1 VKATVA
7 CVGVGVLALAFP
19 GCMPDFDGLTVGKSP
34 PVTCSGANG
43 GCSGSGGN
51 ATAGESAT
59 NGGSSAGGRPSGGS
73 NGIAGTQSI
82 AGTSGESGNT
92 GDSGAAGEAT
102 SGGAGGGSGG
112 TGGGSGGTGAGG
124 KAGNGGSAGAAG
136 APCVTK
142 FSGTVKY
149 SFDNAGSAAQGVL
162 LYPEDPTGK
171 GPGLCTG
178 PISLSATGFNSTEGH
193 SCPGALELTIPFG
206 SYASPNQITVDVNFG
221 PVDWTAFS
229 LLHAWVKIKTPDAA
243 VAGTEMLSYL
253 SQIQF
258 SVASSSVT
266 TSNDYKG
273 YTSSTKL
280 LLGWADRG
288 WHEVTLGLI
297 PSTNYYANAVLNIGV
312 QIQSVGVKPATP
324 ADAPDA
330 PPTTV
335 VEIDDIWVE

>member
-1 VKATVA
+1 VKVTVA

-19 GCMPDFDGLTVGKSP
+19 GCMPDFDSLTVGKSP
-34 PVTCSGANG
+34 PVTCTGANG

-51 ATAGESAT
+51 ATAGDSSS
-59 NGGSSAGGRPSGGS
+59 NGGSSAGGRASGGGS
-73 NGIAGTQSI
+73 NIAGTQSI
-82 AGTSGESGNT
+82 AGASGESGNA
-92 GDSGAAGEAT
+92 GESGAAGEST
-102 SGGAGGGSGG
+102 AGGLGG
-112 TGGGSGGTGAGG
+112 TGVGGTGAGG
-124 KAGNGGSAGAAG
+124 KAGNGGSAGGAG
-136 APCVTK
+136 GSCVTK
-142 FSGTVKY
+142 FTGAAGPGVVKY
-149 SFDNAGSAAQGVL
+149 SFDNVGSATSGVL

-171 GPGLCTG
+171 GPGVCTG
-178 PISLSATGFNSTEGH
+178 PVSLSATAFNPTEGH

-221 PVDWTAFS
+221 PVDWTAYS

-243 VAGTEMLSYL
+243 VAGTATLSYL
-253 SQIQF
+253 SQVQF

-273 YTSSTKL
+273 YTSSTVP

-288 WHEVTLGLI
+288 WHEVKLGLT

-312 QIQSVGVKPATP
+312 QIQSVSTKPATP

>member
-19 GCMPDFDGLTVGKSP
+19 GCMPDFDSLTVGKSP
-34 PVTCSGANG
+34 PACGANG
-43 GCSGSGGN
+43 GCSGNGGN
-51 ATAGESAT
+51 ATAGDSAT
-59 NGGSSAGGRPSGGS
+59 NGGSSAGGRSNGGGG

-82 AGTSGESGNT
+82 AGTSGEGGESGNA
-92 GDSGAAGEAT
+92 GDSGAAGEST
-102 SGGAGGGSGG
+102 SGGSGG
-112 TGGGSGGTGAGG
+112 TGVGGAGTGG
-124 KAGNGGSAGAAG
+124 KAGNGGSAGA
-136 APCVTK
+136 PCVTS

-171 GPGLCTG
+171 GPGVCIG
-178 PISLSATGFNSTEGH
+178 PISQSATGFNPTEGH

-221 PVDWTAFS
+221 PVDWTAYS

-243 VAGTEMLSYL
+243 VAGTETLSYL
-253 SQIQF
+253 SQVQF

-273 YTSSTKL
+273 YTSSTKP

-288 WHEVTLGLI
+288 WHEVTLGLV

-312 QIQSVGVKPATP
+312 QIQSVGVKPSAP

-335 VEIDDIWVE
+335 VEIDDIWLE